1 MKDFDAAAELYS
13 AGISKFASRNIQS
26 GDQVLVKLGSAM
38 RPTIKLDIT
47 IILQSNISMEN
58 HGTSTIRRCWFDG
71 GYVMLTS
78 LYERTHLGFFLSQI
92 IRLIHRLCLLYLDPR
107 RQEDS
112 EKAGRDFV
120 SHWFHEDLS
129 VCRWF
134 HEISTLNFWSSWN
147 LSRLKPTWQ
156 EAQSLG
162 KVLCFGLVVS
172 WQIYLRHSSTT
183 CWRTLVSTSFTSYDS
198 QLFNQSMFL
207 SFLVK
212 TSYFSKIRFSL
223 LMQRVFVS
231 CRMA

>member
-1 MKDFDAAAELYS
+1 MEHPPSVDVGLTECHVDVIVWKNSSRILLATNHSFD
-13 AGISKFASRNIQS
+13 
-26 GDQVLVKLGSAM
+26 
-38 RPTIKLDIT
+38 
-47 IILQSNISMEN
+47 
-58 HGTSTIRRCWFDG
+58 
-71 GYVMLTS
+71 
-78 LYERTHLGFFLSQI
+78 
-92 IRLIHRLCLLYLDPR
+92 RLCLLYLDPR

-134 HEISTLNFWSSWN
+134 HEISTLKLWSSWN
-147 LSRLKPTWQ
+147 LPRLKPTWQ

-162 KVLCFGLVVS
+162 KALCFGLVVS
-172 WQIYLRHSSTT
+172 WQIYLRYSSTT

-212 TSYFSKIRFSL
+212 TSYFSKISHLLRFSL